1 MKISLAKT
9 AGFCMGV
16 RRAVELA
23 LDAPSKYSPPI
34 YTYGPLIH
42 NPQVL
47 ALFAEKGVTVLGEIP
62 QQGHGTVLVRAHGIP
77 PGTHQKLKAA
87 GFTVINATCPRV
99 IKVQSII
106 KSHARKGYSIIIIGD
121 QDHPEVVG
129 LQGYAGERG
138 FVVAG
143 LEDLQALPCFEQAI
157 IVAQTTQNLRE
168 YKQIKAWV
176 TEVHPHYKVYD
187 TICDSTEKR
196 QAEVRELA
204 KDADAVV
211 VVGGKESGNT
221 RRLAAI
227 VEAVGK
233 TAYHVETEADLD
245 SDALS
250 GLNTIGITAGASTPS
265 WIIKRV
271 LQSIE
276 RMPLKKRR
284 NLHAFWLR
292 LQRILLLTNI
302 YVALGAGCLAYATIS
317 LQGLSDI
324 YPATTVAVLY
334 VMSMHI
340 LNHLTGRA
348 ESKYND
354 PERERFYNKY
364 KPSLVA
370 MALVSGALGLVV
382 AYGMGPLPFWLLF
395 SMSLL
400 GLSYNL
406 RLIPFPMDGH
416 IKFRSIREIPGSK
429 TILIA
434 LAWGMVTALLPAL
447 AADDGQWVAGGAA
460 FVWAVGIVFC
470 RTAFFDVLD
479 IQGDRIVG
487 KETLPTFI
495 GPGRSFLLLK
505 TILIALIVLLPL
517 FGALGVVTYLS
528 FFMVIPP
535 LLLIGVIHAHE
546 GDNVLPGIRM
556 EFRVESIFVL
566 SGILAFIC
574 RTVLRFCNA

>member
-1 MKISLAKT
+1 MKISVAKT

-23 LDAPSKYSPPI
+23 LDAPAKYPLPI

-77 PGTHQKLKAA
+77 PGTHQALKAA

-138 FVVAG
+138 FVVAD
-143 LEDLQALPCFEQAI
+143 LEGLQALPCFEQAI

-176 TEVHPHYKVYD
+176 TAARPHYKVYD

-245 SDALS
+245 NDALS
-250 GLNTIGITAGASTPS
+250 RLKTIGLTAGASTPS

-276 RMPLKKRR
+276 RMPLKKPR

-324 YPATTVAVLY
+324 YPAATVAVLY

-354 PERERFYNKY
+354 PEREQFYNKY
-364 KPSLVA
+364 KPFLVA
-370 MALVSGALGLVV
+370 MALISGALGLVV

-447 AADDGQWVAGGAA
+447 ASDDGQWAAGGAA
-460 FVWAVGIVFC
+460 FIWAAGIVFC

-487 KETLPTFI
+487 KETLPTLI

-528 FFMVIPP
+528 FLMVIPP

-546 GDNVLPGIRM
+546 GGNVLPGIRM

-566 SGILAFIC
+566 SGILAIIC
-574 RTVLRFCNA
+574 RTVFRFCNP